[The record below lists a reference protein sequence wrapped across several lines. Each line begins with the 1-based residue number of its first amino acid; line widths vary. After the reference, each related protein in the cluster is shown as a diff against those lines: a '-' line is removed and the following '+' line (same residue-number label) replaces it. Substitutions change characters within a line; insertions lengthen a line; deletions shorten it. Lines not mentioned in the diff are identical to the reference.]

1 MSDDPSVSEL
11 KARIDPQQAAALAR
25 NAEIVASLGG
35 PGEGIAQIRERA
47 NAARAIWNEG
57 GPAMAEQR
65 DLTIPGP
72 FRDVPARLYKSVVKD
87 DLPLFVF
94 LHGGGFRMGS
104 PLSNDRQMRE
114 IAERWGGAIL
124 SSDYVHVP
132 EHRFPDPVDEIFAVV
147 RWIAEQGGTLGLDA
161 SRIAIGGASAGASVA
176 FGVTFEA
183 RDHAPDLIKAVVSL
197 YGVLDYNLDSESMR
211 TLGGGDFMLTRDG
224 IKEIYD
230 NYVTDSVH
238 KADARA
244 FATKG
249 LFSELPPVFI
259 AAAELDPIRDD
270 SVLLA
275 DLIAGADQPVRL
287 KVYPGML
294 HAFFGYSSMV
304 DRARELIDDT
314 ATFLAET
321 IGT

>member
-1 MSDDPSVSEL
+1 MPDDMSVAEL
-11 KARIDPQQAAALAR
+11 KSRIDPQQAAALRR

-47 NAARAIWNEG
+47 DAARAIWNQG
-57 GPAMAEQR
+57 GPEMAAQR

-72 FRDVPARLYKSVVKD
+72 FRNVPARLYKPVAED
-87 DLPLFVF
+87 ELPLFVY
-94 LHGGGFRMGS
+94 LHGGGFRQGG

-114 IAERWGGAIL
+114 LAERWGGAVL
-124 SSDYVHVP
+124 SSDYVHVS
-132 EHRFPDPVDEIFAVV
+132 EHRFPDPVDEVFAVV
-147 RWIAEQGGTLGLDA
+147 KWVADNAGVLGVDP

-183 RDHAPDLIKAVVSL
+183 RDHRPELIQAVVSL
-197 YGVLDYNLDSESMR
+197 YGVLDNNLDSESMR
-211 TLGGGDFMLTRDG
+211 TLGGGDFMLTRDYVRQ
-224 IKEIYD
+224 IYD
-230 NYVTDSVH
+230 DYVTDPVH

-249 LFSELPPVFI
+249 LFRGLPPIFV

-270 SVLLA
+270 SILLA
-275 DLIAGADQPVRL
+275 DLVAGADQPVRL
-287 KVYPGML
+287 KVYPGVL
-294 HAFFGYSSMV
+294 HAFFGYSGMI
-304 DRARELIDDT
+304 DRAQELIADT
-314 ATFLAET
+314 AMFLAET